1 MWSIIKSELKYS
13 FDDFIVVSIFPILFT
28 IYVIIGHPLMKEEQ
42 LITRIF
48 WPFIVGL
55 IPLFVLVKIWGRSY
69 LIEKHSRIQNSLP
82 ISLTEL
88 SLGRII
94 SAAIPVIFLC
104 GYFLIVHVIILHEWQ
119 SIVTRI
125 FYLLGSNFLII
136 SAFLLTYDFHLT
148 FNSAFSLSGIM
159 TGILVF
165 IPVIVIGI
173 IADRIIFLDS
183 AIISSTGIGI
193 IYFTLGLAML
203 YIDQFTFRKRQS
215 LLV

>member
-1 MWSIIKSELKYS
+1 MWAIIKSELKYS
-13 FDDFIVVSIFPILFT
+13 IEDFLVVLIFPILFT
-28 IYVIIGHPLMKEEQ
+28 VYIIIGHPLMNAEQ
-42 LITRIF
+42 LITIIF
-48 WPFIVGL
+48 WPFLVGL
-55 IPLFVLVKIWGRSY
+55 VPLYILVKNWGRSY
-69 LIEKHSRIQNSLP
+69 LVEKHSQAHNCLP
-82 ISLTEL
+82 ISLSAISL
-88 SLGRII
+88 SRII

-136 SAFLLTYDFHLT
+136 SAFLLTYDLHLT
-148 FNSAFSLSGIM
+148 FNSTFSLSGII

-173 IADRIIFLDS
+173 IADRILFLDS
-183 AIISSTGIGI
+183 AIISGTGIGI
-193 IYFTLGLAML
+193 VYFIIALAVL